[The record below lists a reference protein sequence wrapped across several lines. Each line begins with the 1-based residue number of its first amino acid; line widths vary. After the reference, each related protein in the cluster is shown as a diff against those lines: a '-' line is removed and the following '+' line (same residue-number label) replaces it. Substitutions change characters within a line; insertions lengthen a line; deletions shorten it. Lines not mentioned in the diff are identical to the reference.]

1 MEAKLNIYADCTSEK
16 PTKTYVCRRLLLKVS
31 KKVASLVEGM
41 NNKTEAEQEVITI
54 DVIKTIF
61 PEFKDEE
68 FEGIDPIEWLDFIK
82 EISKE
87 TNDILTVAQKN

>member
-1 MEAKLNIYADCTSEK
+1 M
-16 PTKTYVCRRLLLKVS
+16 LLKVS

-41 NNKTEAEQEVITI
+41 NGKSEDEQEAITI

-68 FEGIDPIEWLDFIK
+68 FEGIDPVEWLDFIK

>member
-41 NNKTEAEQEVITI
+41 NGKSEAEQEEITI

>member
-41 NNKTEAEQEVITI
+41 NGKSEAEQETITI

-68 FEGIDPIEWLDFIK
+68 FEGIDPVEWLDFIK

>member
-41 NNKTEAEQEVITI
+41 NGKSEADQEEITI

-68 FEGIDPIEWLDFIK
+68 FECIDPVEWLDFIK

>member
-41 NNKTEAEQEVITI
+41 NGKSEAEQEEITI

-68 FEGIDPIEWLDFIK
+68 FEGIDPVEWLDFIK

>member
-41 NNKTEAEQEVITI
+41 NDKPEAEQEAITI

-68 FEGIDPIEWLDFIK
+68 FEGIDPVEWLDFIK
-82 EISKE
+82 EITKE

>member
-1 MEAKLNIYADCTSEK
+1 MEARLNIYADCTSEK

-41 NNKTEAEQEVITI
+41 NDKSEVEQEAITL

-68 FEGIDPIEWLDFIK
+68 FDGIDPIEWLDFIK

>member
-16 PTKTYVCRRLLLKVS
+16 PTKTYVCRRLVLKVS

-41 NNKTEAEQEVITI
+41 NGKSEAEQEEITI

-61 PEFKDEE
+61 PEFKNEE
-68 FEGIDPIEWLDFIK
+68 FEGIDPVEWLDFIK

>member
-41 NNKTEAEQEVITI
+41 NGKSESEQEAITV

-68 FEGIDPIEWLDFIK
+68 FEGIDPVEWLDFIK

>member
-41 NNKTEAEQEVITI
+41 NGKSESEQEAITV

>member
-41 NNKTEAEQEVITI
+41 NGKSEAEQEAITI
-54 DVIKTIF
+54 DVIKTIL

-68 FEGIDPIEWLDFIK
+68 FEGIDPVEWLDFIK

>member
-41 NNKTEAEQEVITI
+41 NDKPESEQEAITI

-87 TNDILTVAQKN
+87 TNEILTVAQKN

>member
-41 NNKTEAEQEVITI
+41 NGKSESEQEAITI

-68 FEGIDPIEWLDFIK
+68 FEGIDPVEWLDFIK
-82 EISKE
+82 DISKE

>member
-41 NNKTEAEQEVITI
+41 NGKSESEQEAITI

-68 FEGIDPIEWLDFIK
+68 FEGIDPVEWLDFIK